1 MRRLAALVVVWLCCA
16 AAGATGEL
24 APPQRLLKETADSL
38 LAVVK
43 GQGGA
48 LRTEPARLERLV
60 RQHLVPHVD
69 FARLSALAVGRAW
82 RTATPEQRA
91 RFATAFE
98 RLLVRTYATGL
109 LELETW
115 EIRFPPQRLA
125 PEADDVLVR
134 TEVLRP
140 RAPPVPVDY
149 RMYRQDGCWRVYDL
163 VIEGVSFA
171 STYRTSF
178 EQEVRQ
184 AGIDGLIDRLNAI
197 NDRQVAQGGPA
208 G

>member
-1 MRRLAALVVVWLCCA
+1 MRRLVALAWLWLCCA
-16 AAGATGEL
+16 VVWAAEGL
-24 APPQRLLKETADSL
+24 SPPERLLKETTDSL
-38 LAVVK
+38 RAVVAA
-43 GQGGA
+43 QRA
-48 LRTEPARLERLV
+48 DLRGEPARLHALI

-69 FARLSALAVGRAW
+69 LARLSGLAVGRAW
-82 RTATPEQRA
+82 RDATPRQRA
-91 RFATAFE
+91 RFMTAFE

-115 EIRFPPQRLA
+115 EIRYPPQRI
-125 PEADDVLVR
+125 PPDADDVLVR
-134 TEVLRP
+134 TEILRP
-140 RAPPVPVDY
+140 RSPPVPVDY
-149 RMYRQDGCWRVYDL
+149 RMHRDEGRWRVYDL

-184 AGIDGLIDRLNAI
+184 AGLDGLIDRLGEL
-197 NDRQVAQGGPA
+197 NDTGAVQPSPA